1 MKFSKMT
8 TLMMAAGL
16 SAVVALAGCGGSG
29 GAKQQYLNIG
39 TGGTAGTYYPL
50 GGAMAELFN
59 KNIANVNASAQST
72 GASVANVNMLKD
84 GSLDLALIQNDIA
97 YYAAN
102 GLEMFEGKKVDNL
115 RGIAT
120 LYPETVQIV
129 ALEKS
134 GIKSI
139 NDLRGKRVAVGAA
152 GSGTEANARQILNAA
167 GIEYSDIQVQYLSF
181 GEAAGALKDGNVDVA
196 FVTAGFPTAAIQ
208 DLAVSN
214 QISLVPLDAAAA
226 DQLLEKYPYYTKTS
240 IPAGTYNGVAG
251 DTLAVSVRAMIAT
264 TNNLSDEMGYNVTK
278 AIYTNLDKMAAA
290 HAVGKM
296 ISKDTAQDG
305 MSIPMNAGA
314 EKFFK
319 EK

>member
-102 GLEMFEGKKVDNL
+102 GLEMFDGKKVDNL

-129 ALEKS
+129 
-134 GIKSI
+134 
-139 NDLRGKRVAVGAA
+139 GKIRHQIDQRL
-152 GSGTEANARQILNAA
+152 ARQTRSGRRGRFRHGSERAA
-167 GIEYSDIQVQYLSF
+167 NFE
-181 GEAAGALKDGNVDVA
+181 
-196 FVTAGFPTAAIQ
+196 
-208 DLAVSN
+208 
-214 QISLVPLDAAAA
+214 
-226 DQLLEKYPYYTKTS
+226 
-240 IPAGTYNGVAG
+240 
-251 DTLAVSVRAMIAT
+251 RRR
-264 TNNLSDEMGYNVTK
+264 
-278 AIYTNLDKMAAA
+278 
-290 HAVGKM
+290 H
-296 ISKDTAQDG
+296 
-305 MSIPMNAGA
+305 
-314 EKFFK
+314 
-319 EK
+319 

>member
-102 GLEMFEGKKVDNL
+102 GLEMFDGKKVDNL

-152 GSGTEANARQILNAA
+152 GSGT
-167 GIEYSDIQVQYLSF
+167 
-181 GEAAGALKDGNVDVA
+181 
-196 FVTAGFPTAAIQ
+196 
-208 DLAVSN
+208 AV
-214 QISLVPLDAAAA
+214 A
-226 DQLLEKYPYYTKTS
+226 DQLLQKYPYYTKIS

-264 TNNLSDEMGYNVTK
+264 TSKLSDEMGFNVTK

-296 ISKDTAQDG
+296 ITKDAAQDG

>member
-102 GLEMFEGKKVDNL
+102 GL
-115 RGIAT
+115 
-120 LYPETVQIV
+120 
-129 ALEKS
+129 
-134 GIKSI
+134 
-139 NDLRGKRVAVGAA
+139 
-152 GSGTEANARQILNAA
+152 
-167 GIEYSDIQVQYLSF
+167 
-181 GEAAGALKDGNVDVA
+181 
-196 FVTAGFPTAAIQ
+196 
-208 DLAVSN
+208 
-214 QISLVPLDAAAA
+214 
-226 DQLLEKYPYYTKTS
+226 
-240 IPAGTYNGVAG
+240 
-251 DTLAVSVRAMIAT
+251 
-264 TNNLSDEMGYNVTK
+264 
-278 AIYTNLDKMAAA
+278 
-290 HAVGKM
+290 
-296 ISKDTAQDG
+296 
-305 MSIPMNAGA
+305 
-314 EKFFK
+314 
-319 EK
+319 